1 MIAPRNVLA
10 QSSRPPFEHETD
22 RGRAVDHS
30 VVGRS
35 HVARRDNVDVSHFIY
50 RRRGFDRERRRS
62 RRAGIGTIELWFP
75 NREARALGGGG
86 ARHIFILYIAL
97 SLGTAAGEDKNIIH
111 VQNFLLIIELHW
123 VM

>member
-1 MIAPRNVLA
+1 M
-10 QSSRPPFEHETD
+10 
-22 RGRAVDHS
+22 
-30 VVGRS
+30 
-35 HVARRDNVDVSHFIY
+35 
-50 RRRGFDRERRRS
+50 
-62 RRAGIGTIELWFP
+62 WFP

-97 SLGTAAGEDKNIIH
+97 SYVYDIIFGSTTIRFYLNDKKKCRFFFFAGMRYPKSLGTAAGEDKNIIH